1 MVIIAGKNKE
11 RNVKTNDYELIT
23 ESNSVP
29 IKIWTHGLNTAKIP
43 LIFSFLLIMPD
54 VHLGN

>member
-1 MVIIAGKNKE
+1 M
-11 RNVKTNDYELIT
+11 KTNDYELIT